1 MNAQCLNE
9 AENKLS
15 VSDILANEILQ
26 ELNSRLF
33 LPRLTWGD
41 RYDSPAQIG
50 DTINVRRV
58 FRAVTTE
65 ARANDRQPMISN
77 RVEMKVNIG
86 SKSGIDFH
94 HKDPVMGG
102 EELAALYDIAGGE
115 EFHNGTHYQVG
126 VAGGDL
132 TVDVISK
139 LSDFTK
145 RRCMPFPLSS
155 LLPPEDLAVIAQD
168 IEQHG
173 APPIAGEVVR
183 ERYRGRCREV
193 YLYESDGL
201 PYYEIA
207 DYGDSTPL
215 VNAANGYRGSTLPT
229 DGWQSSAKVLN
240 KGQLITI
247 AGVHDV
253 KPRDDYRQLTELKT
267 FVVTDDVTTSPTGTA
282 DVPIYPAI
290 CDGKLTDNAGDGS
303 TESGGSAHRTCSN
316 DAADNAAI
324 TVVGAGAAGENKGK
338 CFRQGFIFDSRA
350 MQYVNVRMEKSALPG
365 VEQGYAT
372 DQHAGLDV
380 LYTAWT
386 DGRNLKESNRL
397 DVSSAVKVVHPE
409 LAVRVIT
416 GEARL

>member
-9 AENKLS
+9 AESKPS
-15 VSDILANEILQ
+15 APDALANEILR
-26 ELNSRLF
+26 ELDSHLF
-33 LPRLTWGD
+33 LPRLTSWGD
-41 RYDSPAQIG
+41 RYDSPTRIG
-50 DTINVRRV
+50 NTIAVRRV
-58 FRAVTTE
+58 FRAVTAE
-65 ARANDRQPMISN
+65 VRAIDRQPMISN

-94 HKDPVMGG
+94 HKNPVMGG
-102 EELAALYDIAGGE
+102 EELAALYDVAGGE

-126 VAGGDL
+126 VAGRDL

-145 RRCMPFPLSS
+145 RRCMPFPLSA

-193 YLYESDGL
+193 YLYESDEL

-229 DGWQSSAKVLN
+229 DGWQPSTKVLN

-253 KPRDDYRQLTELKT
+253 KPLDDYRPLTEQKT
-267 FVVTDDVTTSPTGTA
+267 FVVTDDVPTSPAGAA

-290 CDGKLTDNAGDGS
+290 RDGKLTDKAGNGS
-303 TESGGSAHRTCSN
+303 TEFGESAHRTCSN
-316 DAADNAAI
+316 EAADNAAI
-324 TVVGAGAAGENKGK
+324 TVVGAGAAGENKSK
-338 CFRQGFIFDSRA
+338 CFRQGFIFDKMA
-350 MQYVNVRMEKSALPG
+350 MQYVNVRMEKSTLSG
-365 VEQGYAT
+365 IEQGHAT
-372 DQHAGLDV
+372 VPRTGLGV
-380 LYTAWT
+380 LYSAKADFDT
-386 DGRNLKESNRL
+386 LKAQTRI
-397 DVSSAVKVVHPE
+397 DVRGAVKVVHPE
-409 LAVRVIT
+409 LVVRVIT
-416 GEARL
+416 GEA